1 MTLVDS
7 GDGDGDGIGD
17 GTDGDGMAIMMRV
30 SITCD
35 GGGLFNQ
42 LLG

>member
-7 GDGDGDGIGD
+7 GDGDGIGD
-17 GTDGDGMAIMMRV
+17 GTDDGGGKAIMMRV
-30 SITCD
+30 MITCD
-35 GGGLFNQ
+35 GGVLFNL